1 VIEINRN
8 PSRRDLV
15 VFGVG
20 LPLLAGLL
28 GAHRWWA
35 GSHTAAT
42 AIWMA
47 GGVVALAF
55 ALVPPLRRRIYVAW
69 MYGVFPV
76 GWVVSHV
83 ILAVVFYAVFAP
95 TGVLLRLF
103 GKDPMSRAFERP
115 RASYWI
121 PREGTREQASYF
133 RQF

>member
-20 LPLLAGLL
+20 LPILVGLL
-28 GAHRWWA
+28 GAQRWA
-35 GSHTAAT
+35 HGSHLAAHVIW
-42 AIWMA
+42 AI
-47 GGVVALAF
+47 GGVIALTFVA
-55 ALVPPLRRRIYVAW
+55 VPPLRRRIYVAW
-69 MYGVFPV
+69 MYAVFPI

-83 ILAVVFYAVFAP
+83 ILAVVFYGVFAP
-95 TGVLLRLF
+95 TGVLLRLL
-103 GKDPMSRAFERP
+103 GKDPMNRTFERG

-121 PREGTREQASYF
+121 PRGGAREQSSYF